1 MARGKISLTDCRA
14 PLVLALDLGSSSV
27 RCGVY
32 DGEARAVANLDA
44 RLPNRLETGRD
55 GSSSMDPDALIEALF
70 RCVDTVLDR
79 LGPAG
84 KGIEG
89 VGCCTLVANLMGLD
103 ASGRP
108 IIPLKTYADTASQEQ
123 ADRMAALLDP
133 ETVRQ
138 RVGCYFHPSYWPS
151 MLLLFKEKHPGVF
164 HDVRKWST
172 IGQYLEQVLFG
183 ASEASGVTYSVA
195 SWTGLLNRHTLDW
208 DDGLLDH
215 LSMDKAVL
223 PDLIDLPSSRTGL
236 LPEFAERWPC
246 LAKIP
251 WFPAIGDGAAA
262 NIGSAKPGAPHTI
275 AITLGTTSEVRTVT
289 SSPISRI
296 PDGLW
301 CYRVD
306 RDRML
311 PGGAL
316 TEGGNVYAWLLKT
329 LCIDDPHTLERE
341 VAKMRPDEHGL
352 TVLPFFAGERSP
364 GWRGGAKATIHG
376 MTFAT
381 SPRDIFR
388 AGMESV
394 TFRLGLVFE
403 RLMELLPEADADL
416 IPIVAGGG
424 ALSVSTTWTQMLADV
439 LGKDVERCAWGETSS
454 SGVALLVLEM
464 LGVPP
469 THCADDRSGEVF
481 KPDFTAHQAYSAAR
495 KRQARLYDTLN
506 P

>member
-1 MARGKISLTDCRA
+1 
-14 PLVLALDLGSSSV
+14 
-27 RCGVY
+27 
-32 DGEARAVANLDA
+32 VANLDA
-44 RLPNRLETGRD
+44 RLPNRLNTGRD
-55 GSSSMDPDALIEALF
+55 GSSTIDPDALLEALF

-84 KGIEG
+84 KEIEG

-103 ASGRP
+103 ASGRS
-108 IIPLKTYADTASQEQ
+108 ITPLKTYADTASQEQ
-123 ADRMAALLDP
+123 ADHLTAVLDL

-151 MLLLFKEKHPGVF
+151 MLLLFKEKHPAVF
-164 HDVRKWST
+164 NNVRKWST
-172 IGQYLEQVLFG
+172 IGQYLEQVIFG
-183 ASEASGVTYSVA
+183 DSEASGMTYSVA
-195 SWTGLLNRHTLDW
+195 SWTGLFNRHTLDW
-208 DDGLLDH
+208 DDELLNH
-215 LSMDKAVL
+215 LSLDKAVL
-223 PDLIDLPSSRTGL
+223 PGLIDLPASRTGL
-236 LPEFAERWPC
+236 LPEFARRWPC
-246 LAKIP
+246 LANTP

-275 AITLGTTSEVRTVT
+275 AVTLGTTSAVRTVT
-289 SSPISRI
+289 NGPIFHI

-329 LCIDDPHTLERE
+329 LCGDDPHKLERE
-341 VAKMRPDEHGL
+341 VAKMQPDEHGL

-381 SPRDIFR
+381 SPADIIR

-394 TFRLGLVFE
+394 TLRLGLVFE
-403 RLMELLPEADADL
+403 RLMDLLPEADAGP

-424 ALSVSTTWTQMLADV
+424 ALNVSTTWTQMLTDV
-439 LGKDVERCAWGETSS
+439 LGKDVERCAWEETSS
-454 SGVALLVLEM
+454 SGVGLLVLEL
-464 LGVPP
+464 LGAPP
-469 THCADDRSGEVF
+469 ILRADNRSGEVF
-481 KPDFTAHQAYSAAR
+481 KPDFTAHRVYSAAR